1 MNWTA
6 PIDAYCERT
15 DPSFWAE
22 PFNAISNASFLI
34 AAALLLVRLGR
45 DGWRDRPAIL
55 LALWIGIIG
64 IGSFLFHTFANRWSL
79 YADVIPIQ
87 VFIVGYFLLAMRRYL
102 GFGLVAAGVL
112 TAAFF
117 FLAARLPILL
127 PFGLKGSGGYVG
139 GLAALVVVGFFVL
152 ARTGRDPARPGLSGA
167 AARVTGLGLLTAA
180 AVFAVSLTFRTLDMD
195 VCAYIA
201 TGTHPV
207 WHLLNGLVLYMLV
220 EIARRSPPI
229 RNGGSAPA

>member
-1 MNWTA
+1 MTWTA

-55 LALWIGIIG
+55 LALWVGVIGV
-64 IGSFLFHTFANRWSL
+64 GSFLFHTFANRWSL

-102 GFGLVAAGVL
+102 GFGLLAGGVL

-127 PFGLKGSGGYVG
+127 PFGIKASGGYVG
-139 GLAALVVVGFFVL
+139 GLGALVVVGFLVL
-152 ARTGRDPARPGLSGA
+152 ARTGRSSAKPGLSGV
-167 AARVTGLGLLTAA
+167 AARATGLGLLAAA

-195 VCAYIA
+195 ACAYIA
-201 TGTHPV
+201 TGTHPL

-229 RNGGSAPA
+229 RSGGPIQA